1 GSANGF
7 NIRQSG
13 DAGAN
18 VALLVQQ
25 GGGNHAVVDQTNT
38 GYASQGSL
46 GVDPR
51 SITLGVNGALLTAQL
66 AALQS
71 GSANASLQIQAGFN
85 NSAEIVRNGRGSLA
99 AQTQIGSN
107 NVMRLEQAG
116 AGNSFAHAQIGNGNV
131 LDHVQIG
138 SGLAGVTVTQ
148 SGGSVA

>member
-1 GSANGF
+1 HEIRQSDGANQYARILVIGDDNGAAGGVGGIVSQQGDDQVALVRSAGSANGF

-51 SITLGVNGALLTAQL
+51 SITLGVNGALLT
-66 AALQS
+66 
-71 GSANASLQIQAGFN
+71 
-85 NSAEIVRNGRGSLA
+85 
-99 AQTQIGSN
+99 
-107 NVMRLEQAG
+107 
-116 AGNSFAHAQIGNGNV
+116 
-131 LDHVQIG
+131 
-138 SGLAGVTVTQ
+138 
-148 SGGSVA
+148 